1 MPATTTR
8 IKGIKRYFEPKTGK
22 YYCYHRA
29 TGKRIKEDFGSSEFL
44 ARLIAL
50 DQEAESREGEAAKPG
65 TLKALVLDYKQTD
78 EFKDLSK
85 RTRSDYEKVFTFLE
99 PLWQARLT
107 AFDAAKLNALRT
119 EWRKTRGRRFVNY
132 IRSVLSILFEHAKS
146 MGVAN
151 TNPARDMKKI
161 KRPRNEPKM
170 NRPWSLA
177 ERQAV
182 LACLPPH
189 LKLPVAIGLYTGM
202 RQGDVLRLQR
212 KVLAGNCI
220 NITTSKRL
228 VPISI
233 DILADLRIALN
244 EAPQHDAITLC
255 ANSRGKPWTESGF
268 RASFFKELRK
278 LEQKKVIGAGLTF
291 HGLRHTVATV
301 LAEAGVSA
309 EDIAAVL
316 GQRSSKMADHYSQ
329 EADRSRRS
337 KEAIRKLKPL
347 TKGQTKEGK
356 NEGGTSFV

>member
-132 IRSVLSILFEHAKS
+132 IRSVLRSYS
-146 MGVAN
+146 S
-151 TNPARDMKKI
+151 T
-161 KRPRNEPKM
+161 PKV
-170 NRPWSLA
+170 WA
-177 ERQAV
+177 
-182 LACLPPH
+182 
-189 LKLPVAIGLYTGM
+189 
-202 RQGDVLRLQR
+202 LQ
-212 KVLAGNCI
+212 
-220 NITTSKRL
+220 T
-228 VPISI
+228 
-233 DILADLRIALN
+233 RI
-244 EAPQHDAITLC
+244 
-255 ANSRGKPWTESGF
+255 
-268 RASFFKELRK
+268 
-278 LEQKKVIGAGLTF
+278 
-291 HGLRHTVATV
+291 
-301 LAEAGVSA
+301 
-309 EDIAAVL
+309 
-316 GQRSSKMADHYSQ
+316 
-329 EADRSRRS
+329 RRV
-337 KEAIRKLKPL
+337 
-347 TKGQTKEGK
+347 T
-356 NEGGTSFV
+356 